1 MSDTKTSMIFR
12 IEPDLKKAFE
22 RVAEDKDL
30 TASQLLRS
38 FVRETVTQHA
48 SRTAQKDLFKP
59 EPTQKASEP
68 SKPST
73 QSKPSAKQKKK
84 PQNAALAI
92 LAQCKKGM

>member
-1 MSDTKTSMIFR
+1 MDDAKTSMIFR
-12 IEPDLKKAFE
+12 IEPELKKAFE
-22 RVAEDKDL
+22 RVAREKDL

-38 FVRETVTQHA
+38 FVRETISQHA

-68 SKPST
+68 TKPSA
-73 QSKPSAKQKKK
+73 QPKPSAKQKKR

-92 LAQCKKGM
+92 LAQCKRGI